1 MRNCGDSGN
10 PGGEDTEGDGGGDVL
25 PVVEDGL
32 GDGLPVEGGLGDVL
46 PVEGG
51 LGDGL
56 PCGGVDLPD
65 GVGVD
70 LPDGVGEGEALLCN

>member
-10 PGGEDTEGDGGGDVL
+10 PGGDDTEGDEGGDVL
-25 PVVEDGL
+25 PVEDGL
-32 GDGLPVEGGLGDVL
+32 GDGLPVVD
-46 PVEGG
+46 G

-56 PCGGVDLPD
+56 PVEDGCGDGLPGGGVDLPG

-70 LPDGVGEGEALLCN
+70 LPDVVGEGEALLCN